1 MTARLAPDNQR
12 TADLGFADIIRIS
25 PLVLAGGGGLVA
37 TLRAKSLAG

>member
-25 PLVLAGGGGLVA
+25 PLFFWAAADLSPPSEQKA
-37 TLRAKSLAG
+37 